1 MFESDTRAASVII
14 DAIRT
19 LFSWLDRVAYALL
32 EFVYQLFFN
41 VASAD
46 LFSND
51 TIQKFYGRVQLI
63 LGVYM
68 MFQLAMTIL
77 RGIVNPDSF
86 TGGKDGGGGAKL
98 ISRIAVAL
106 LMLAFLTPINI
117 PSPQNEYE
125 EQLKSNGILFG
136 TLYSLQH
143 RILAN
148 NTLGRLILGNDDSS
162 TTYFDDNGQ
171 EDLSK
176 SSRIFA
182 STILR
187 GFYRINLLDESDRP
201 EHEDGKDDAIFN
213 DNRVCQDIDDD
224 ILNTY
229 TRLDANP
236 GDIIGMI
243 NMTCEADDAHLGVF
257 RSIVSVFSKKLAG
270 KEKYMFTFMP
280 LISTVTGLV
289 FAIILLSFSIDIA
302 VRAVKLA
309 VLRLIAPIP
318 LISYMDPKGSKDGAF
333 NSWVKTLTS
342 TYLDLFIRLAVIY
355 FVIFLIQDMI
365 VNGVVM
371 SHGEGI
377 VGKLSLIIIWIGL
390 FVFAKQAPKFIKSV
404 LGIKGEDGKLFSG
417 FGEALALGAVGGGI
431 VGGAISRGVAHSQA
445 HAGEK
450 GNLGKSIVAGF
461 AGGIGGGFN
470 AGKAYLGAKSG
481 DSKAVANANRAYNAR
496 NYSNAADDSTFKG
509 RMIAGMQGAVGMK
522 NQLQKMDD
530 KIKYYGAAESAMKR
544 IGNAF
549 DNNGDYKVKFD
560 SAFANKLSATGAS
573 KGFSY
578 QFDSSGNL
586 TDRSGNVIL
595 KNGQSY
601 SLKAFNDMISRVSA
615 SSDVDMRD
623 AVDEAKKQAQGMRFN
638 EIRSFGSSDADR
650 ARLVAMVND
659 ASNKDWTE
667 NDLIAYDAARTIF
680 NVGEKYSSEAVFDN
694 LRGKDFSD
702 ASVSWG
708 QYKGAASGAARKADQ
723 LKNSNEYAQAKSNAA
738 RAEQAK
744 KQN

>member
-98 ISRIAVAL
+98 ISRIATAL
-106 LMLAFLTPINI
+106 IMLAFLTPINI

-125 EQLKSNGILFG
+125 DQLKSNGILFG

-162 TTYFDDNGQ
+162 TTYFDDNEQ
-171 EDLSK
+171 EDLSR
-176 SSRIFA
+176 SSRIFT

-213 DNRVCQDIDDD
+213 DNRVCQDIDDEV
-224 ILNTY
+224 LNTY

-243 NMTCEADDAHLGVF
+243 NMTCEADDVHLGVF

-371 SHGEGI
+371 SHGEGL

-404 LGIKGEDGKLFSG
+404 LGMKGEDGKLFSG

-450 GNLGKSIVAGF
+450 GNIGKSLLAGF

-470 AGKAYLGAKSG
+470 AGKTYFGQKSA
-481 DSKAVANANRAYNAR
+481 DSKAISSANRAYNAR
-496 NYSNAADDSTFKG
+496 NYSNAADDSTFRG
-509 RMIAGMQGAVGMK
+509 RTIAGLQSAIGMK
-522 NQLQKMDD
+522 NQLQRYDD
-530 KIKYYGAAESAMKR
+530 KIKYYGAAQNAMNR
-544 IGNAF
+544 ISKAF
-549 DNNGDYKVKFD
+549 DGNGDYTAAYTGADIFD
-560 SAFANKLSATGAS
+560 SRGNKILENGKKYSLKDYNDTLNRVNASGDEALIKAVDAAKKKAQGARFDEIRKLSKEEIQRRIDTGVAGWSTNDLIVYDSAHTIFDVANKYSS
-573 KGFSY
+573 EREFSRFAQANG
-578 QFDSSGNL
+578 QFDYDFVDSSGNP
-586 TDRSGNVIL
+586 
-595 KNGQSY
+595 
-601 SLKAFNDMISRVSA
+601 VSA
-615 SSDVDMRD
+615 WGYVY
-623 AVDEAKKQAQGMRFN
+623 KH
-638 EIRSFGSSDADR
+638 
-650 ARLVAMVND
+650 
-659 ASNKDWTE
+659 
-667 NDLIAYDAARTIF
+667 DAA
-680 NVGEKYSSEAVFDN
+680 
-694 LRGKDFSD
+694 
-702 ASVSWG
+702 
-708 QYKGAASGAARKADQ
+708 AAGNAADQ
-723 LKNSNEYAQAKSNAA
+723 LKNSNEYFQASSDAK